1 MENSTIKHN
10 EGVKSEPWAKTE
22 DDFDIPPIDA
32 TPEELAKSMF
42 RSADEKSEEKK
53 RQK

>member
-1 MENSTIKHN
+1 MENSKTKHN
-10 EGVKSEPWAKTE
+10 EAAKSKPWAKTE

-53 RQK
+53 SQK